1 LHYSP
6 QAPLRAW
13 RLFRV
18 RADEGGYVLSSP
30 MYHNPEPPSWP
41 QVGSEA
47 SCYEGHS
54 PPAPGCRCGIYA
66 AIAGTL
72 DSLPGYL
79 LDTVHDRDPWAYAEI
94 ACSGRVFVDMR
105 GVRAERAE
113 ILRIA
118 LPETV
123 WPDLTRSKQRG
134 ACSVSAIEC
143 PSPGSKTCRAGPR
156 KTAAIRDRRATRSTS
171 TSISTSSTSGRE
183 CRPHGGDSD
192 GIGLRDPEGSL
203 FVVIARGLT
212 ERQQS

>member
-30 MYHNPEPPSWP
+30 MYHDPEPPSWP

-54 PPAPGCRCGIYA
+54 PPAQGCRCGIYA

-123 WPDLTRSKQRG
+123 WPDRHAFESARRLLGERYRVP
-134 ACSVSAIEC
+134 VSGLEDV
-143 PSPGSKTCRAGPR
+143 PGWATENRRHQGPPCDEIDLDLDLD
-156 KTAAIRDRRATRSTS
+156 KLDLWS
-171 TSISTSSTSGRE
+171 
-183 CRPHGGDSD
+183 
-192 GIGLRDPEGSL
+192 
-203 FVVIARGLT
+203 
-212 ERQQS
+212 